1 VFYAYSERTRADSGD
16 LTAGQRRRPGLART
30 ADVFAESG
38 GGLAACQEGIDEGA
52 QVHVVAGDRP
62 WLDFHDLPG
71 ADWPQAVS
79 KPSSREMDDLPWT

>member
-1 VFYAYSERTRADSGD
+1 VFYAYPERTLAGPGD
-16 LTAGQRRRPGLART
+16 LTAGQRRPGLART

-38 GGLAACQEGIDEGA
+38 GDLAACQEGIDEGA

-71 ADWPQAVS
+71 GRLAAGGVEAVQ
-79 KPSSREMDDLPWT
+79 PGDG